1 MPEKTANNQKNE
13 LKEINECAFQRKTI
27 FSPDPIKQAHEVIF
41 SRKTTEKI
49 HPNIYQ
55 DSY

>member
-1 MPEKTANNQKNE
+1 MPEKAANNQKNE
-13 LKEINECAFQRKTI
+13 LKEINECAFQQKTI
-27 FSPDPIKQAHEVIF
+27 FSPDPIKQAQEVTF